1 MARQNGLSRDF
12 SFCAVLSRSDP
23 RLAASGRAPV
33 QRNNARNVTMRT
45 TSFLRP
51 ILFTLKMFLYFHSL
65 FLLEISRWNCQFS
78 CWIWRELIQS
88 LYQAE
93 CLYRSYTGEYPKF
106 FRCKKR
112 WISLKLGL
120 KDSLIFQHSSI
131 SSYKS
136 RWQFLGQ
143 GREGGDLFLRA
154 ESISASDSSWYGR
167 IPAKLRISHKHTPND
182 QTSDLVVY
190 RCWKINNIRMER
202 K

>member
-1 MARQNGLSRDF
+1 MARQNRLSRDF
-12 SFCAVLSRSDP
+12 SFCAVLSRADP
-23 RLAASGRAPV
+23 PGLAGVRTSAGDD
-33 QRNNARNVTMRT
+33 NARNVTTWT
-45 TSFLRP
+45 TSFLSQ
-51 ILFTLKMFLYFHSL
+51 ILLTIKMFLYFHSL
-65 FLLEISRWNCQFS
+65 FLFEIPPRWNCQFS

-154 ESISASDSSWYGR
+154 ESISASDSSW
-167 IPAKLRISHKHTPND
+167 
-182 QTSDLVVY
+182 
-190 RCWKINNIRMER
+190 
-202 K
+202 